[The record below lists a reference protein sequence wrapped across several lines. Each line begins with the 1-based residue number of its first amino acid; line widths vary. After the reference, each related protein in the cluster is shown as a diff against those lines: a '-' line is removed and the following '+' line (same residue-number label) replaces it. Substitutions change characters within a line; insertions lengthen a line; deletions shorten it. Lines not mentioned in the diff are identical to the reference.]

1 MIIHGGEV
9 RQHLQQFLE
18 HYESL
23 TSEDRHNRFFCT
35 TSIASIR
42 DWLLRLEGNTS
53 ERHIF
58 NIVLGD
64 DDEFAGVSQLAIDTN
79 GMVGAVSLSV
89 TPKYQRKGIGV
100 AMIRDIIGVAKEQDI
115 RMLKFNCEKMNQSCR
130 DLFTKLGFSSSY
142 NMEEQCV
149 CGFLNLGE

>member
-1 MIIHGGEV
+1 MIIHGSEV
-9 RQHLQQFLE
+9 RQYLQQFLE

-42 DWLLRLEGNTS
+42 DWLLRLEGTPTES
-53 ERHIF
+53 HIF
-58 NIVLGD
+58 NVVLGD
-64 DDEFAGVSQLAIDTN
+64 SGEFAGVSQLAIDIDD
-79 GMVGAVSLSV
+79 MVGDVSLSV

-100 AMIRDIIGVAKEQDI
+100 EMIKDIISIAKEQDI
-115 RMLKFNCEKMNQSCR
+115 RMLKFNCERMNQSCR

-142 NMEEQCV
+142 NPTEQCV
-149 CGFLNLGE
+149 CGFLTLGE